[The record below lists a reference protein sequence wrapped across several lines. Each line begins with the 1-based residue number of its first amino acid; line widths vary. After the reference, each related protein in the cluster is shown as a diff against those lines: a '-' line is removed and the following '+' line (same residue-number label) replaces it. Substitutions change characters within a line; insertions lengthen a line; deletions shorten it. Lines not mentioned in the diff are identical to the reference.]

1 MLYSEFTA
9 MNTHIIL
16 AAQGDAERVAQGF
29 EKTREYIAAR
39 EAQFTRF
46 QETSELLQ
54 LNRAAGTWFNAS
66 PELFDVVQQA
76 YELHH
81 QTENLFDPSIL
92 HALEHAGYDVSMDI
106 VRTRGASQAPA
117 SAAIRGNFRATAF
130 LRSPRAIW
138 LAPGTRLDLGGI
150 AKGWIAE
157 RAAQCLAQYAD
168 ACAVNAGGDLF
179 AHGVPSEGAWEI
191 ALEDPQDAEKTL
203 AVLRVPHGAVATSS
217 ITKRRW
223 KQGSVERHHLIDPR
237 TGLPAAT
244 DWLSVTVIAPH
255 ATVAEV
261 FAKSLLIAGSRQAQ
275 AIAAHRDD
283 IEFIAVDQDRKLWGS
298 PNAKD
303 FIQ

>member
-1 MLYSEFTA
+1 MLYYEFTA
-9 MNTHIIL
+9 MNTHIVL
-16 AAQGDAERVAQGF
+16 AAQGDDERVAQGV
-29 EKTREYIAAR
+29 EIAREYIAAR

-46 QETSELLQ
+46 QETSELMQ

-66 PELFDVVQQA
+66 PELFDVMQQA
-76 YELHH
+76 YELHQ
-81 QTENLFDPSIL
+81 QTEGLFDPSIL
-92 HALEHAGYDVSMDI
+92 NALEHAGYDVSMDI
-106 VRTRGASQAPA
+106 VRTRGASQVST
-117 SAAIRGNFRATAF
+117 SAVTRGDFRATAF
-130 LRSPRAIW
+130 LPSQRAIW
-138 LAPGTRLDLGGI
+138 LAPSTRLDLGGI

-157 RAAQCLAQYAD
+157 HAAQCLADYAN

-191 ALEDPQDAEKTL
+191 ALEDPQDAERTL
-203 AVLRVPHGAVATSS
+203 AVLKVPHGAVATSS

-223 KQGSVERHHLIDPR
+223 KQGNVERHHLIDPR

-261 FAKSLLIAGSRQAQ
+261 FAKALLIAGSREAHS
-275 AIAAHRDD
+275 IAAYRDD
-283 IEFIAVDQDRKLWGS
+283 IEFIAVDQDSKLWGS

-303 FIQ
+303 FIV